1 MNIVISCYGLIL
13 PSVLDSV
20 MRLCLKSDDAIDN
33 FTVSRETLSHRVSQW
48 DGRWKAIENHKRL
61 NLNLKFEN
69 ALIKWL

>member
-1 MNIVISCYGLIL
+1 
-13 PSVLDSV
+13 